1 MANNRDSCGSYL
13 SDEEL
18 VIIRLGGRACGPP
31 ATNGAGYTVS
41 QILALTSSY
50 SFLAKIKIYLVH
62 NCNGKS
68 EKPYSRGSR
77 KSLIEEQRYS
87 VRASFVVGLTDKYTS
102 SCDMISIALQVQDGI
117 GSRRQQYFSND
128 F

>member
-41 QILALTSSY
+41 QILALTRSY

-68 EKPYSRGSR
+68 EKPYSSGSR

-87 VRASFVVGLTDKYTS
+87 VRALFVVGRTNKYT
-102 SCDMISIALQVQDGI
+102 V
-117 GSRRQQYFSND
+117 FV
-128 F
+128 

>member
-31 ATNGAGYTVS
+31 ATNGAEYTVS
-41 QILALTSSY
+41 QILALTRSY

-62 NCNGKS
+62 NCKGRS
-68 EKPYSRGSR
+68 EKPYNR
-77 KSLIEEQRYS
+77 KSLIEEQRNS
-87 VRASFVVGLTDKYTS
+87 VRALFVVEQTDKYTF
-102 SCDMISIALQVQDGI
+102 SCDTISISLQLQDGI

>member
-18 VIIRLGGRACGPP
+18 VIIRLGGRACGPPP

-68 EKPYSRGSR
+68 EKPYSSGSR
-77 KSLIEEQRYS
+77 KSQIDAKVFCPSLICCRTNRK
-87 VRASFVVGLTDKYTS
+87 VNLFV
-102 SCDMISIALQVQDGI
+102 
-117 GSRRQQYFSND
+117 
-128 F
+128 

>member
-1 MANNRDSCGSYL
+1 MRPSGHQWSRVHSLANSGID
-13 SDEEL
+13 
-18 VIIRLGGRACGPP
+18 
-31 ATNGAGYTVS
+31 
-41 QILALTSSY
+41 QFF

-68 EKPYSRGSR
+68 EKPYSSGSR

-87 VRASFVVGLTDKYTS
+87 VRALFVVGRTDKYTS